1 MSEHHEECCSYK
13 GDKAPDSG
21 KTSCWFG
28 KWAGLLVASLES
40 DRRKEYTVEGA
51 TPPLPY
57 PTPGIPESF
66 LVEEMLNLSVEM

>member
-51 TPPLPY
+51 NPPLPH
-57 PTPGIPESF
+57 PRDPRKLLSGGNVKPEC
-66 LVEEMLNLSVEM
+66 